1 MILSPP
7 ISWLLNMRTLKN
19 TRADLRLV
27 FLARHS
33 HAEVGPSSLV
43 DGSLIFCNVF
53 SQFRFVK
60 VLDINCRIKETF
72 CKKMNVSLAKFNVF
86 VQVSIMLPYC
96 FSIIIFFHC
105 KILFNFQNS
114 DVSPLLAFCLTC
126 IWNWEV
132 ETKI

>member
-1 MILSPP
+1 MICIDQYSICIKLYII

-19 TRADLRLV
+19 THADLRLV

-60 VLDINCRIKETF
+60 ETF
-72 CKKMNVSLAKFNVF
+72 CKKLNVSLVKFNVF
-86 VQVSIMLPYC
+86 VQVSIMHPYC
-96 FSIIIFFHC
+96 FSIIVFFYR
-105 KILFNFQNS
+105 KILFHFQNS

-126 IWNWEV
+126 I
-132 ETKI
+132 